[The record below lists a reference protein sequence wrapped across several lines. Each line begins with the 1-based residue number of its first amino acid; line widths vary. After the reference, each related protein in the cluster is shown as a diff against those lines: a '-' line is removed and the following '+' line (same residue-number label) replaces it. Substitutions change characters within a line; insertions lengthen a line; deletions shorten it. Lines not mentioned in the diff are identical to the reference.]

1 MSKFEKKLGHLFAFG
16 FLIGGLL
23 AVLLTFRTT
32 PVKAHVLPAPCD
44 FTTGGGFVLT
54 DAGNHANF
62 GLVGGCK
69 HGGFFGHVNFVDHDT
84 SGFFAGLHVS
94 STSID
99 GYFEP
104 APGSTIRDICGTA
117 NTNLPPP
124 NDTGIKFR
132 ARTQDNGEPGIGVD
146 RFGLKL
152 TNPRTGEFAVVVS
165 TRFLAGGNIQLHKP
179 NPSTTGPA
187 VPPDEITACGSDD
200 SGLGQ

>member
-1 MSKFEKKLGHLFAFG
+1 MSPSPALPTSSSLRPRQVSLDPPSGGFRTHGEIAMSKFEKKVGHLFAFG
-16 FLIGGLL
+16 FLMGGVFAGLL
-23 AVLLTFRTT
+23 PFRTA

-69 HGGFFGHVNFVDHDT
+69 NGGFFGHVNFVDHDT

-104 APGSTIRDICGTA
+104 AAGS
-117 NTNLPPP
+117 
-124 NDTGIKFR
+124 
-132 ARTQDNGEPGIGVD
+132 
-146 RFGLKL
+146 
-152 TNPRTGEFAVVVS
+152 
-165 TRFLAGGNIQLHKP
+165 
-179 NPSTTGPA
+179 
-187 VPPDEITACGSDD
+187 
-200 SGLGQ
+200 